1 MSFLPAAWFAAAAVA
16 SSWVVDGTSLAAVR
30 GQEPVS
36 THLACPE
43 APPNG
48 PRLHDR
54 ALRTLGAAVVA
65 YSKKQ
70 GTMTWGHASLRVVYC
85 LDEAL
90 VDAEYEAYRLSG
102 WNERQL
108 RDEHAGEGFAEGP
121 WLTAQ
126 RGGLVLFRN
135 PDPVDGGW
143 YAEAQAAN
151 REIYEV
157 WLDLTA
163 DELDEVTL
171 AIESRYAAQLHDLRA
186 REPLARRYVAWSDNC
201 TSVFEALPA
210 RLRDD
215 TGTPITP
222 FALVR
227 RLQAGGWVRGAV
239 LYPSHHLVRR
249 WSGELPAESRRRHPV
264 FRRSRRLP
272 LQLVGQ
278 LHRRFLTEAPAV
290 ASILEGNREPVRATF
305 GIVRP
310 SETIPPP

>member
-30 GQEPVS
+30 GQEPVAS
-36 THLACPE
+36 HVACPP
-43 APPNG
+43 ARSDG
-48 PRLHDR
+48 PRLNRR
-54 ALRTLGAAVVA
+54 ALRTLGVAVVA

-70 GTMTWGHASLRVVYC
+70 GTMTWGHASLRVVHC
-85 LDEAL
+85 LDEEL

-108 RDEHAGEGFAEGP
+108 RDEHRGEGFADGP
-121 WLTAQ
+121 WLTEQ

-157 WLDLTA
+157 WLDLSPA
-163 DELDEVTL
+163 ELDEVTL
-171 AIESRYAAQLHDLRA
+171 AIEARYAAQLSDLRA
-186 REPLARRYVAWSDNC
+186 FEPVGRRYVAWGDNC

-210 RLRDD
+210 RLRGD
-215 TGTPITP
+215 TGAPITP

-227 RLQAGGWVRGAV
+227 RLEAGGWVRGAV

-249 WSGELPAESRRRHPV
+249 WHGELPAESRRLHPV

-278 LHRRFLTEAPAV
+278 LHRRFLTEAPAIV
-290 ASILEGNREPVRATF
+290 AILDVNREPARATF

-310 SETIPPP
+310 SERAAP